1 TEAWERSPESP
12 GALPM
17 PLMSLV
23 SEDALRSVERAA
35 AAGNDKARE
44 MVTYFVGQGVGL
56 IDSVRA
62 AGQVVQDFKTE
73 FLDAVERMNGLLE
86 E

>member
-1 TEAWERSPESP
+1 
-12 GALPM
+12 M

-23 SEDALRSVERAA
+23 SENALRSVERSA

-56 IDSVRA
+56 IDSVRS
-62 AGQVVQDFKTE
+62 AGQVVQDFKLE
-73 FLDAVERMNGLLE
+73 FGEAVEHMNDLVSE
-86 E
+86 